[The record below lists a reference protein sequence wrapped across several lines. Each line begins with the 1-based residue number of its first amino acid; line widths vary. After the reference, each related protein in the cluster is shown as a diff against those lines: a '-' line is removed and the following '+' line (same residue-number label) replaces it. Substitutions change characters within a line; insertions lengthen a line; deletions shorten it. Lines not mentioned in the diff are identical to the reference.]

1 MTIKKSL
8 VHRGWLGTRIAAGML
23 ICLASGTACAYEQL
37 QGGFTSG
44 GGSLASASYS
54 GFGYLDQQSI
64 GNMNSASYSLSAGF
78 LTGDLLQA
86 SAPGAPT
93 VLRLIPGNGTMRV
106 LFSAPASDG
115 GASITSYRATC
126 TPASGTVM
134 YQDGTA
140 SPIVVT
146 GLINNQSYSCSVTA
160 TNSAG
165 TSVASDSVIKVVRP
179 ISIVPILTILFDD

>member
-8 VHRGWLGTRIAAGML
+8 VRRGWLGTRIVAGML
-23 ICLASGTACAYEQL
+23 IGLASGIACAYEQL
-37 QGGFTSG
+37 QGGLTSG
-44 GGSLASASYS
+44 GSSLASASYS
-54 GFGYLDQQSI
+54 GFGYLDQQPL

-78 LTGDLLQA
+78 LTGETLQV
-86 SAPGAPT
+86 SVPGAPT
-93 VLRLIPGNGTMRV
+93 VLRLIPGSGSMRI
-106 LFSAPASDG
+106 LFAAPTSDG
-115 GASITSYRATC
+115 GASIISYRATC

-165 TSVASDSVIKVVRP
+165 TSVASVSVAKVVRP
-179 ISIVPILTILFDD
+179 VSIVPILTILFDD

>member
-1 MTIKKSL
+1 MRL
-8 VHRGWLGTRIAAGML
+8 AAGML
-23 ICLASGTACAYEQL
+23 ICLTSGTACAYEQL

-44 GGSLASASYS
+44 GGSLASASHS

-64 GNMNSASYSLSAGF
+64 GTMNSASYSLSAGF
-78 LTGDLLQA
+78 LTGDLFQV
-86 SAPGAPT
+86 SVPGAPT

-106 LFSAPASDG
+106 LFAAPASNG
-115 GASITSYRATC
+115 GASISSYRATC

-140 SPIVVT
+140 SPITVT

-165 TSVASDSVIKVVRP
+165 TSVASDSFTKVVRP
-179 ISIVPILTILFDD
+179 TSIVPILTILFDD